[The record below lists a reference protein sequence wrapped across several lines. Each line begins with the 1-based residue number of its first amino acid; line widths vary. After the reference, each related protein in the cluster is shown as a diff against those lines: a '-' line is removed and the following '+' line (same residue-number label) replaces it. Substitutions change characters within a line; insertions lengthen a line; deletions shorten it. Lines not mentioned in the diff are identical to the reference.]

1 VTDPQLSASAR
12 AQDTVSATAVEF
24 TILMPCLNEAATLGK
39 CISKARSFL
48 KAHGIAGEIL
58 VADNGSTDG
67 SQAIALSNGARVVSV
82 AERGYGAAL
91 HAGFLAAQGE
101 HVIMGDADDS
111 YDFAH
116 LDSFVT
122 KLREG
127 FDLVMGNRFA
137 GGIRPGAMPWKNRHI
152 GNPVLSGIG
161 RLFFGSPVHD
171 FHSGLRAMKRS
182 SYERLD
188 LKTLGME
195 FASEMVVKATL
206 LGMRVTEVPTTLD
219 RDGRSRPPNLRPWR
233 DGWRHLRFLLLF
245 SPRWLFLYPGL
256 AVMFVG
262 AGLGAALMRGPIM
275 LTPRHGLDVHSLLY
289 AAAAVLLGYQAVT
302 FSFLARIFAL
312 NEGLVVDD
320 TSVRRLCRWFTLELG
335 LAVGLILILAGL
347 AGSIAAAI
355 AWQRV
360 GFGVLNPSR
369 VLRTAVPA
377 TTALTLGAQTVLF
390 SFFFSVLGL
399 NRRR

>member
-1 VTDPQLSASAR
+1 
-12 AQDTVSATAVEF
+12 
-24 TILMPCLNEAATLGK
+24 
-39 CISKARSFL
+39 
-48 KAHGIAGEIL
+48 
-58 VADNGSTDG
+58 
-67 SQAIALSNGARVVSV
+67 
-82 AERGYGAAL
+82 
-91 HAGFLAAQGE
+91 
-101 HVIMGDADDS
+101 
-111 YDFAH
+111 
-116 LDSFVT
+116 
-122 KLREG
+122 
-127 FDLVMGNRFA
+127 
-137 GGIRPGAMPWKNRHI
+137 
-152 GNPVLSGIG
+152 
-161 RLFFGSPVHD
+161 
-171 FHSGLRAMKRS
+171 MKRS
-182 SYERLD
+182 SYERLQ

-219 RDGRSRPPNLRPWR
+219 PDGRSRPPNLRPWL

-256 AVMFVG
+256 AIMILG
-262 AGLGAALMRGPIM
+262 AGLGAVLMRGPVM

-312 NEGLVVDD
+312 QEGLVVDD
-320 TSVRRLCRWFTLELG
+320 PSMRRLFRWFTLELG
-335 LAVGLILILAGL
+335 LAVGLILIFSGL

-355 AWQRV
+355 SWERV
-360 GFGVLNPSR
+360 GFGALNPSR

>member
-1 VTDPQLSASAR
+1 VTDPTHSALPRAEDTAR
-12 AQDTVSATAVEF
+12 GVALEL
-24 TILMPCLNEAATLGK
+24 TILMPCLNEAATLAR
-39 CISKARSFL
+39 CITKARSFL
-48 KAHGIAGEIL
+48 EAKGIAGEIL
-58 VADNGSTDG
+58 IADNGSTDG

-91 HAGFLAAQGE
+91 HAGFVAARGE
-101 HVIMGDADDS
+101 YVVMGDADDS
-111 YDFAH
+111 YDFSR
-116 LDSFVT
+116 LDEFMT

-152 GNPVLSGIG
+152 GNPILSGIG

-195 FASEMVVKATL
+195 FASEMVVKATM

-219 RDGRSRPPNLRPWR
+219 PDGRSSPPNLRPWR

-245 SPRWLFLYPGL
+245 SPRWLFLFPGL
-256 AVMFVG
+256 MLMLLG
-262 AGLGAALMRGPIM
+262 AGLGAALIHGPIM

-302 FSFLARIFAL
+302 FAFLARIFAL

-320 TSVRRLCRWFTLELG
+320 ASVRRLFRWFTLELG
-335 LAVGLILILAGL
+335 LAIGFVLMLAGL
-347 AGSIAAAI
+347 AGSVAAVVS
-355 AWQRV
+355 WERV